1 MGNIVDIA
9 RVFSRIRNRHRVTIF
24 VKVYVGPGFL
34 GRVVLIFVVGGN
46 FGWTRIRGNVAAV
59 YSLLAGVVAL
69 GESRSK
75 RRKKIKHTRAIR
87 YAYVCI

>member
-1 MGNIVDIA
+1 MGDIVDIT
-9 RVFSRIRNRHRVTIF
+9 RVFPRIRNRHRVAIL
-24 VKVYVGPGFL
+24 VEVYVGPGFL

-46 FGWTRIRGNVAAV
+46 FGWTRVRGNVAAV

-75 RRKKIKHTRAIR
+75 RKVQIKQTRIHT
-87 YAYVCI
+87 V